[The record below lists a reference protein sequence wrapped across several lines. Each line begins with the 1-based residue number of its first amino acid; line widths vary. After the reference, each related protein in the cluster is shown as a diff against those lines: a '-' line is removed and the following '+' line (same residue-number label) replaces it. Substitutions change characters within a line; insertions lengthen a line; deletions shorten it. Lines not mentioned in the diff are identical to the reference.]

1 MGLAIKVKLEQQ
13 TLFAVVDLEN
23 GGDAAVEESVA
34 DIEEVVLAVDGDVGN
49 EALGLIEFLG
59 EKGIFALEFVTFFFV
74 GGEEADG
81 ADEAGELADVGDG
94 FLGVDEEV
102 AGEAGVRFG
111 ESDAFDPFALED
123 LGLKNG
129 TVIRTLQDLPDGF
142 GMG

>member
-1 MGLAIKVKLEQQ
+1 M
-13 TLFAVVDLEN
+13 VDFEN
-23 GGDAAVEESVA
+23 GGHAVVEEAVA
-34 DIEEVVLAVDGDVGN
+34 DVEKVVLAVDGDEGD
-49 EALGLIEFLG
+49 EALGFIEFLG
-59 EKGIFALEFVTFFFV
+59 EKGVFALKFVAFFFV

-81 ADEAGELADVGDG
+81 TDEAGELADVGDG
-94 FLGVDEEV
+94 LLGVDEKV

-111 ESDAFDPFALED
+111 KGDAFDPFALED

>member
-1 MGLAIKVKLEQQ
+1 MLLIVEGKLEKEA
-13 TLFAVVDLEN
+13 LFPVVDFEN
-23 GGDAAVEESVA
+23 GGHAAVEEAVA
-34 DIEEVVLAVDGDVGN
+34 DVEKVVLAIDGDEGN
-49 EALGLIEFLG
+49 EALGFIKFLG
-59 EKGIFALEFVTFFFV
+59 EKGIFALKFVAFFFV

-94 FLGVDEEV
+94 LLGVDEEV

-111 ESDAFDPFALED
+111 KGDAFDPFALED

>member
-1 MGLAIKVKLEQQ
+1 MLLVVEVELEKE
-13 TLFAVVDLEN
+13 TLLAVVDFEN
-23 GGDAAVEESVA
+23 GGHAAVEEAVA
-34 DIEEVVLAVDGDVGN
+34 DVEKVVLVINGDEGN
-49 EALGLIEFLG
+49 EALGFIKFLG
-59 EKGIFALEFVTFFFV
+59 EKGVFALKFVAFFFV
-74 GGEEADG
+74 GGEKTDG

-102 AGEAGVRFG
+102 AGEAGVSFG
-111 ESDAFDPFALED
+111 KGDAFDPFALED

>member
-1 MGLAIKVKLEQQ
+1 M
-13 TLFAVVDLEN
+13 VDFED
-23 GGDAAVEESVA
+23 GGHTAVEEAVT
-34 DIEEVVLAVDGDVGN
+34 DVEEVTFAINGDEGN
-49 EALGLIEFLG
+49 EALGFIEFLG
-59 EKGIFALEFVTFFFV
+59 EKGIFTLEFVTFFFV

-94 FLGVDEEV
+94 LLGVDEEV

-111 ESDAFDPFALED
+111 KGDAFDPFALED

>member
-1 MGLAIKVKLEQQ
+1 M
-13 TLFAVVDLEN
+13 VDFEN
-23 GGDAAVEESVA
+23 GGHAAVEEAVA
-34 DIEEVVLAVDGDVGN
+34 DIEEVVLAVDGDEGN
-49 EALGLIEFLG
+49 EALGFIKFLG
-59 EKGIFALEFVTFFFV
+59 EKGIFALKFVAFFFV
-74 GGEEADG
+74 GGEETDG

-111 ESDAFDPFALED
+111 KGDAFDPFTLED